1 MAEVTLT
8 YDSESTGWTSRWSY
22 IPDWMTGLN
31 NTFYTWKNGSLYKHD
46 VNATR
51 NRFYGVNYPST
62 ITTIFNQDPL
72 EVKMFKTMAIES
84 NEPWDVDLETDL
96 NTGMIDSS
104 YFENKEGTWFSYIR
118 RDSNEID
125 LKAISTQGIGSMASI
140 VGTTLEF
147 SFNIGT
153 SISQGDKLYRV
164 NVLGNLLFIGNVV
177 SHTATTVT
185 VDSVS
190 SVPSAGNVI
199 VYVKNSTAESYGAR
213 GYYMQALLTNNSTSA
228 VEIFNVNVNSFKSNP

>member
-8 YDSESTGWTSRWSY
+8 YDPESTGWTSRWSY
-22 IPDWMTGLN
+22 LPDWMIGLN

-46 VNATR
+46 INATR

-62 ITTIFNQDPL
+62 ITTVFNQDPL
-72 EVKMFKTMAIES
+72 DVKMFKTMAIES
-84 NEPWDVDLETDL
+84 NEPWHVDLETDL

-104 YFENKEGTWFSYIR
+104 YFDDKEGTWFSYIR
-118 RDSNEID
+118 RDANEID

-140 VGTTLEF
+140 TGTTLEF
-147 SFNIGT
+147 SFDIGT
-153 SISQGDKLYRV
+153 SISQGDKLYRI

-177 SHTATTVT
+177 SHTSTTVT
-185 VDSVS
+185 VDAIS
-190 SVPSAGNVI
+190 SSPSAGNVI
-199 VYVKNSTAESYGAR
+199 VYVKDSTAESYGAR
-213 GYYMQALLTNNSTSA
+213 GYYMQAILTNNSTSA